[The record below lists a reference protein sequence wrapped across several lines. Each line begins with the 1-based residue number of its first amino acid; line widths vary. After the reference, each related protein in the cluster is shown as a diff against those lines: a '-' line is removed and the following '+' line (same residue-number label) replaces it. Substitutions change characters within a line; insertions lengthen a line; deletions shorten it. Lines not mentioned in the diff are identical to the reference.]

1 MPKPSTPAT
10 QAASSLSGRTADA
23 KPSTWRSWAYGLLLA
38 AFLALLALH
47 RPWTGYTTRIV
58 PENVDT
64 LSLLARCPGIASPSR
79 PETTHEE
86 LLAHFAENLDCA
98 RHLQPLP
105 IPIKLSRWRS
115 RAPALHMFGR
125 LRNAAAAAALLLAA
139 ALGVAVLGRR
149 SRKRRPVELRATAGR
164 S

>member
-1 MPKPSTPAT
+1 MPKPSIPAT
-10 QAASSLSGRTADA
+10 QAAPSGRAADA
-23 KPSTWRSWAYGLLLA
+23 RPWAWRSWCYGLLLA

-47 RPWTGYTTRIV
+47 RPWTGYTTHIV

-64 LSLLARCPGIASPSR
+64 LSLLERCPGIASPSR

-115 RAPALHMFGR
+115 RAPVLHMFGR
-125 LRNAAAAAALLLAA
+125 LRNVAAAAALLLAA
-139 ALGVAVLGRR
+139 ALGVAACGRR
-149 SRKRRPVELRATAGR
+149 SRKRRPAARRATAER